1 MIEFIGFNPIFCE
14 VQFKIALA
22 VLLFAVIS
30 EWEVI

>member
-1 MIEFIGFNPIFCE
+1 MIDFIGFNPIFCE

-22 VLLFAVIS
+22 VLLLAVIS